1 LSVSEHIETSQE
13 EVASYERNTQEMPP
27 GISLEQLMQRLTDD
41 ACALLP
47 FSSSLQEG
55 IMRYIPGRIPVILAV
70 SNLFF
75 TCAVSVDLTIATLV
89 GYQLAPSD
97 ELATVPFAL
106 ITVAGAFSSLFA
118 AGMIGRETKTRV
130 YVGVCMRYSGRIIV
144 FSRCAEGQF
153 FTFLHR
159 LLSCW
164 RLSGFQPVLSSGCRR
179 SLPAGSE
186 GAVYLW
192 S

>member
-1 LSVSEHIETSQE
+1 LSVGEHIETSQE
-13 EVASYERNTQEMPP
+13 DVAAYKRNVRGKVPP
-27 GISLEQLMQRLTDD
+27 GISLEQLMQRLTED

-118 AGMIGRETKTRV
+118 AGMIGRGNENSRLCWGLDAV
-130 YVGVCMRYSGRIIV
+130 PPADYCL
-144 FSRCAEGQF
+144 FSLC
-153 FTFLHR
+153 
-159 LLSCW
+159 
-164 RLSGFQPVLSSGCRR
+164 
-179 SLPAGSE
+179 
-186 GAVYLW
+186 
-192 S
+192 